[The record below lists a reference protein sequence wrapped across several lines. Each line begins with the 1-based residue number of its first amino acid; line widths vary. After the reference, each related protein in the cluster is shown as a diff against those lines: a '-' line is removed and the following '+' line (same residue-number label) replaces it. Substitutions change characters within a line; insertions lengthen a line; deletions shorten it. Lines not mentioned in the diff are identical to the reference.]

1 MIRTKYELKRRNG
14 DVSVEMDA
22 EFEEDITHKFYNHN
36 EIYNFFS
43 RYKFTEFI
51 DELRDE
57 HNSQVRC
64 HSKYYLSILSET
76 SCLFFGRF
84 LVSTLDISDRNEPSF
99 LAIPSFDD
107 RGNPIQEI
115 NSMLQNELYKQVKVC
130 IAMDIKFLLFCSLDT
145 LTIYER
151 AEQRMGR
158 NLTEYEIEHLE
169 DLENQ
174 YETEELENEYNS
186 EEEPAAFCTV
196 ETPFV
201 TDKCCIC
208 LTEKPDIILI
218 PCLHKSVCLQCEE
231 KGKLT
236 KCPTCRL
243 MIIRKIKI

>member
-1 MIRTKYELKRRNG
+1 MIRESYELLTDTPSSKEKKAIYTSEDLNDNTFMGIINKYKNYR
-14 DVSVEMDA
+14 
-22 EFEEDITHKFYNHN
+22 FEEHI
-36 EIYNFFS
+36 EM
-43 RYKFTEFI
+43 
-51 DELRDE
+51 LRDE
-57 HNSQVRC
+57 FDCQSYSHISF
-64 HSKYYLSILSET
+64 YLEYKVNDF
-76 SCLFFGRF
+76 C
-84 LVSTLDISDRNEPSF
+84 
-99 LAIPSFDD
+99 
-107 RGNPIQEI
+107 QEI
-115 NSMLQNELYKQVKVC
+115 N
-130 IAMDIKFLLFCSLDT
+130 LFCATMEIFNREEVDYFVNISDETTEIREPIVDDLLKNKYAKNHVKAIVNTKFYLNRSL
-145 LTIYER
+145 
-151 AEQRMGR
+151 
-158 NLTEYEIEHLE
+158 

-174 YETEELENEYNS
+174 YETEELDDLENEYNS